1 MCRRLGRPEEKTSGI
16 CLFCACTRV
25 TSGSS
30 AFLFC
35 FLHCLMVCAS
45 FRVVPSK
52 TLHCFHG
59 YAPRQSSGK
68 TKDEEKVLIIGHQR
82 SIEGFEEQLLPWLRK
97 W

>member
-16 CLFCACTRV
+16 YLFCACTRV

-35 FLHCLMVCAS
+35 FCLMVCAS
-45 FRVVPSK
+45 FRLVPSK
-52 TLHCFHG
+52 TSQCFHG
-59 YAPRQSSGK
+59 YALRQSSGK

-82 SIEGFEEQLLPWLRK
+82 SIEGFEDQLLPWLRK